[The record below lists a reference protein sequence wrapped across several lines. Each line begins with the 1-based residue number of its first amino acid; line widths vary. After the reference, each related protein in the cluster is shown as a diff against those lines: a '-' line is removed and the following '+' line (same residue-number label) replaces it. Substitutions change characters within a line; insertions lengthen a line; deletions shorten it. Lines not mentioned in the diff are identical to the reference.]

1 MISKT
6 ELKSREFNDIEDY
19 FDYIHLSHKNG
30 QHQQEQD
37 LMQDLSKK
45 QKIEFLS
52 YAKEMCFYRGN
63 FDKFESKLLRS
74 F

>member
-6 ELKSREFNDIEDY
+6 ELKSLEFNDIEDY
-19 FDYIHLSHKNG
+19 FDYIHLSHVNG
-30 QHQQEQD
+30 QHKQEQD
-37 LMQDLSKK
+37 LIKDLSKK

-52 YAKEMCFYRGN
+52 YSKEMCFYRDN